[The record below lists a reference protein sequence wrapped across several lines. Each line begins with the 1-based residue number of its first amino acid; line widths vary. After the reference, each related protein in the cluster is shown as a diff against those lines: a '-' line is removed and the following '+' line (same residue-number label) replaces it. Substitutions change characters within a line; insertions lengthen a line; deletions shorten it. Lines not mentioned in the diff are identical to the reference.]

1 MGSNLQENKMT
12 YLEME
17 KAVLEQLRFFKDGDI
32 TDEQFLEWFKEFV
45 VKELFAKLPLK
56 PPDISTPTTPGK

>member
-1 MGSNLQENKMT
+1 MT

-32 TDEQFLEWFKEFV
+32 TDEEFLEWFKVFV
-45 VKELFAKLPLK
+45 VKNLAAKLPLK
-56 PPDISTPTTPGK
+56 LSDTQILPQAK